1 MLKYVPVVGCNRQ
14 LVLVEQAHMV
24 SATAIIKG
32 PVSKGTLEDSDTE
45 IGSAGKVSPCKLN
58 EGSEDTWRQEKVQL
72 E

>member
-1 MLKYVPVVGCNRQ
+1 
-14 LVLVEQAHMV
+14 MV

-45 IGSAGKVSPCKLN
+45 IGSAGKVSSCKLN
-58 EGSEDTWRQEKVQL
+58 EGSEDTRRQEKVQL